1 MDDDAIHQEWD
12 EKYDRAVSGI
22 VRETLTILEG
32 FYIESAQRNALRRL
46 LRKSI
51 YGITDKLKIDLT
63 EEFTKTEG
71 EDA

>member
-1 MDDDAIHQEWD
+1 MDDDNIHVGWD
-12 EKYDRAVSGI
+12 NKYDKAVSGI